1 MDSRPRSGAAPATV
15 TGEFRPFMPLDVIRE
30 GGAGTVTREPGD
42 LPDADVLC
50 ADGVC
55 RAKRGYHSYDDAV
68 GVAGEASRS
77 EERRVGKECVSTCRS
92 GWLPYHYNN
101 KQLTRLSHYV
111 KHKSDIS

>member
-42 LPDADVLC
+42 LPDAVVLC

-55 RAKRGYHSYDDAV
+55 RAKRGYPSYDDAV
-68 GVAGEASRS
+68 GVAGEASAKPIARS
-77 EERRVGKECVSTCRS
+77 EEHTSELQSLMRTSSAVFC
-92 GWLPYHYNN
+92 
-101 KQLTRLSHYV
+101 
-111 KHKSDIS
+111 

>member
-42 LPDADVLC
+42 LPDAVVLC

-55 RAKRGYHSYDDAV
+55 RAKRGYPSYDDAV
-68 GVAGEASRS
+68 GVAGEASAKPIASRPP
-77 EERRVGKECVSTCRS
+77 VVFQGGAYAIFQIS
-92 GWLPYHYNN
+92 GLCDLLVFP
-101 KQLTRLSHYV
+101 
-111 KHKSDIS
+111 

>member
-42 LPDADVLC
+42 LPDAVVLC

-55 RAKRGYHSYDDAV
+55 RAKRGYPSYDDAV
-68 GVAGEASRS
+68 GVAGEASA
-77 EERRVGKECVSTCRS
+77 K
-92 GWLPYHYNN
+92 P
-101 KQLTRLSHYV
+101 
-111 KHKSDIS
+111 IA

>member
-42 LPDADVLC
+42 LPDAVVLC

-55 RAKRGYHSYDDAV
+55 RAKRGYPSYDDPV
-68 GVAGEASRS
+68 GVARS
-77 EERRVGKECVSTCRS
+77 EEHTSELQSLMRISYAVFCLK
-92 GWLPYHYNN
+92 N
-101 KQLTRLSHYV
+101 KTIQQSSRPS
-111 KHKSDIS
+111 KKN